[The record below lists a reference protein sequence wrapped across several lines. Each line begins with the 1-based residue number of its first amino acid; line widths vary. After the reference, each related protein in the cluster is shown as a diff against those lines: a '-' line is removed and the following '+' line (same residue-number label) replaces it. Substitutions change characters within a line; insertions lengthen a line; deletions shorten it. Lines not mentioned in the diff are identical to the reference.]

1 MATAVARRHRPR
13 RGRAWYLLAC
23 LLLSTAGVSCLLLSP
38 PGAVRWASVLLLP
51 TAAWS
56 LLHWQQCVVQAR
68 ARMAIGRRLS
78 RLPADFLVL
87 HGVVIP
93 SPWGVIEVD
102 HLILSRFGIVV
113 VGDGPTPGWML
124 ERVEAVRSLLFARGL
139 AQPGLPMRP
148 LILLP
153 PGAAQ
158 PHRADRDASAIRVE
172 QLSLEHLAPS
182 RLPVLTA
189 SQIQLIARSLAG
201 ERFAA

>member
-1 MATAVARRHRPR
+1 M
-13 RGRAWYLLAC
+13 
-23 LLLSTAGVSCLLLSP
+23 
-38 PGAVRWASVLLLP
+38 RWASIILLP
-51 TAAWS
+51 PAAWA
-56 LLHWQQCVVQAR
+56 LLQWERRVVQAR
-68 ARMAIGRRLS
+68 TRLAIGRRLS
-78 RLPADFLVL
+78 RLPGDFLVL

-93 SPWGVIEVD
+93 SPWGTIEVD

-139 AQPGLPMRP
+139 ALPGLPIQP

-153 PGAAQ
+153 PGVTRRRQ
-158 PHRADRDASAIRVE
+158 GDPDASAIRVE
-172 QLSLEHLAPS
+172 QVSLEHLAPS
-182 RLPVLTA
+182 RSAVLSI